1 MLRAIIVDD
10 EQPAREELAELLSE
24 VDDLTVIGE
33 CSNALEAIQTIHRLQ
48 PDVVFLDIQMPKING
63 LEMAAMLDPANM
75 PHIVFVTAYDEY
87 AIKAFEQHAFDYL
100 LKPVDLQRL
109 TKTIFRLKN
118 AKTVNNNLQLI
129 ADTAL
134 KHIPCYGHNRI
145 FLLRL
150 EEVEY
155 LSSEL
160 SGVHV
165 VGMTQSGYT
174 QLTLKILEEKTS
186 FTRCHRQYL
195 INLDQ
200 VGEIQLLENGSAE
213 VITRSGKHIPV
224 SRRYL
229 KPLKEQL
236 GLS

>member
-10 EQPAREELAELLSE
+10 EQPAREELAELLRE
-24 VDDLTVIGE
+24 IEDLTIVGE
-33 CSNALEAIQTIHRLQ
+33 CSNALEAIQDIHRLQ
-48 PDVVFLDIQMPKING
+48 PDVVFLDIQMPRISG
-63 LEMAAMLDPANM
+63 LEMTAMLDPVKM
-75 PHIVFVTAYDEY
+75 PYIVFTTAYDEY

-100 LKPVDLQRL
+100 LKPIDYQRL
-109 TKTIFRLKN
+109 LKTVERLKSS
-118 AKTVNNNLQLI
+118 KGVNNNI
-129 ADTAL
+129 HDVMNIPL

-150 EEVEY
+150 DEVEY

-165 VGMTQSGYT
+165 IGIKQSGYT
-174 QLTLKILEEKTS
+174 QLTLKMLEEKTPY
-186 FTRCHRQYL
+186 TRCHRQYL
-195 INLDQ
+195 VNLDQ
-200 VGEIQLLENGSAE
+200 VNEIQLMDNGSAE
-213 VITRSGKHIPV
+213 VITRTGKHIPV

-236 GLS
+236 GIT

>member
-1 MLRAIIVDD
+1 MLRALIVDD
-10 EQPAREELAELLSE
+10 EQPAREELSELLSE
-24 VDDLTVIGE
+24 VDDLTVVGE

-75 PHIVFVTAYDEY
+75 PHIVFITAYDEY

-109 TKTIFRLKN
+109 TKTISRLKN

-129 ADTAL
+129 TDTTL

-165 VGMTQSGYT
+165 IGTQQSGYT
-174 QLTLKILEEKTS
+174 QLTLKILEEKTA

-200 VGEIQLLENGSAE
+200 VREIQLLENGSAE

>member
-63 LEMAAMLDPANM
+63 LEMATMLDPANM
-75 PHIVFVTAYDEY
+75 PHIVFVTAFDEY

-109 TKTIFRLKN
+109 CKTIARLKN
-118 AKTVNNNLQLI
+118 AKYVNNNLQLI
-129 ADTAL
+129 TDTTL

-165 VGMTQSGYT
+165 VGTTQSGYT

-186 FTRCHRQYL
+186 FIRCHRQYL

-200 VGEIQLLENGSAE
+200 VREIQLLENGSAE
-213 VITRSGKHIPV
+213 VITRTGKHIPV

>member
-10 EQPAREELAELLSE
+10 EQPAREELVELLSE

-109 TKTIFRLKN
+109 CKTISRLKT
-118 AKTVNNNLQLI
+118 AKTVNNNLHLI
-129 ADTAL
+129 TDTTL